1 LCSCRERE
9 RDRSR
14 ERERERERERSL
26 ERERERERERGR
38 SLERER
44 ERVREL
50 ERSREGDRERQR
62 GRDRDRDSR
71 REARASPGAINDSSS
86 MRRNDVCLFLSIC
99 YHAKFCTI
107 IGSMWI
113 IFAAV
118 SATVDSLIQR
128 FALGYKQQSPAVAF
142 ALVIVLSWVLQ
153 DAIATAERS
162 LGCLL
167 FVFFCVFSLG
177 LGLSFFLL
185 VFLFISFPSM
195 SSALSER

>member
-62 GRDRDRDSR
+62 ARDRDSR

-86 MRRNDVCLFLSIC
+86 MRRKDVCLFLSIC
-99 YHAKFCTI
+99 YHARFCTI

-118 SATVDSLIQR
+118 SATIDSLIQR
-128 FALGYKQQSPAVAF
+128 FALGYKQQSPAVALCPCDCAF
-142 ALVIVLSWVLQ
+142 LGLQ

-162 LGCLL
+162 LVCLL

-195 SSALSER
+195 SFALSER